1 VQGVTHRRVVKVMVL
16 GGHRERGREGER
28 ERGRNE
34 DGEREEEGRS
44 DSDQLTFP
52 RSVVV

>member
-28 ERGRNE
+28 ERGRE
-34 DGEREEEGRS
+34 GEMRTERGR
-44 DSDQLTFP
+44 
-52 RSVVV
+52 RSAEAIRIS